1 MDVLTLA
8 SDQHTLSVYL
18 WSHSEQWIVCPYRL
32 QTHHRLANF
41 SFHRSASFRHP
52 ERIYNV
58 VPGDYTHDGQLD
70 LLVMSQSIIH
80 GCLSPSTPP
89 CPAAGFVC
97 IYCRPLPKSTYD
109 RIDMNPIEIPPSTL
123 AQPIP
128 FDSDGQM
135 RIDLLG
141 LQPGIS
147 QLSMWKNVW
156 NASEP
161 SGPLYEM

>member
-1 MDVLTLA
+1 MVR
-8 SDQHTLSVYL
+8 
-18 WSHSEQWIVCPYRL
+18 SELYVRIDL
-32 QTHHRLANF
+32 QLITHQANF

-58 VPGDYTHDGQLD
+58 VPGDYTHDGRLD
-70 LLVMSQSIIH
+70 LLVMSQSTSPR
-80 GCLSPSTPP
+80 LSLSIY
-89 CPAAGFVC
+89 PAMPGGGFC
-97 IYCRPLPKSTYD
+97 MQLLSPLPKSTYNG
-109 RIDMNPIEIPPSTL
+109 IDMNPIELPPSTL

-141 LQPGIS
+141 LQPGVP